1 MVELLKS
8 SWITK
13 KDAYN
18 AQSIGGSSIQDEPG
32 IEINCC
38 GVYQYQTTREDEKE
52 VVATVLF
59 DANGERHVTLSET
72 ICANVHALVDVFGM
86 PEKDN
91 VITVKVVT
99 GRSKNNR
106 TFYQLEIV

>member
-1 MVELLKS
+1 MAELLKS

-18 AQSIGGSSIQDEPG
+18 AQTIGGTSIQAEPG

-38 GVYQYQTTREDEKE
+38 GVYQYLTQREDAKE

-59 DANGERHVTLSET
+59 DVNGERHVTLSET
-72 ICANVHALVDVFGM
+72 ICDNVQALVDVFGM
-86 PEKDN
+86 PEKEN

-99 GRSKNNR
+99 AKSKNNR